1 MIGRDDVRVGRDLF
15 DLALA
20 RVGHAGE
27 EVDQSSCN
35 VLVRG
40 LKVDDH
46 RALFLQMVGD
56 LARVFKALGLDEH
69 DLELRGRV
77 DVHDLVAAVLRLALG
92 AAAVGKGARV
102 AAVSQ
107 IGEIIFIFLVLIL
120 VGVSPLFQ
128 IIQNTHGIKTSSI
141 KSYNCGRRRSPC
153 RRAPSS
159 RLRAPRPRSLRSCP
173 LTVYQVYYHT
183 TWH

>member
-56 LARVFKALGLDEH
+56 LARVFKALGLEKYQKNA
-69 DLELRGRV
+69 LRFSFSQFTTEEEINKTA
-77 DVHDLVAAVLRLALG
+77 DTLKDALG
-92 AAAVGKGARV
+92 K
-102 AAVSQ
+102 
-107 IGEIIFIFLVLIL
+107 II
-120 VGVSPLFQ
+120 
-128 IIQNTHGIKTSSI
+128 K
-141 KSYNCGRRRSPC
+141 KS
-153 RRAPSS
+153 
-159 RLRAPRPRSLRSCP
+159 
-173 LTVYQVYYHT
+173 
-183 TWH
+183 